1 MSVQSENRNMITS
14 LVVEQRRQQHHVGPE
29 ILSISSGVCQSHKK
43 QTKKTLQHSMARDLL
58 CVLTLSSGVTK
69 FVRWCG

>member
-14 LVVEQRRQQHHVGPE
+14 LVVEQRQQHHVGPE

-43 QTKKTLQHSMARDLL
+43 KKKEPLQHSMARDLL